1 MVNFCLFVFVLHAVR
16 DSAQEI
22 VFGKQKKSAVY
33 AKKRRLREYEKRKK
47 LRIRKPR
54 RVSAALIF
62 V

>member
-1 MVNFCLFVFVLHAVR
+1 MINFCLFVFVLHAVR
-16 DSAQEI
+16 DSAQQI

-33 AKKRRLREYEKRKK
+33 AKKRRMREYEKRKK

>member
-1 MVNFCLFVFVLHAVR
+1 MINFCLFVFVLHAVR

-33 AKKRRLREYEKRKK
+33 AKKRRMREYEKRKK
-47 LRIRKPR
+47 LRIKKPR

>member
-1 MVNFCLFVFVLHAVR
+1 MINFCLYVFVLQAVR

-33 AKKRRLREYEKRKK
+33 AKKRRMREYEKRKK